1 MKSKA
6 KWVLALLLI
15 LSIISMSVAC
25 AQAHLQPLIRKERSR
40 LIPTLRMTVK
50 NRWCTSAFHMT
61 NAWAIT
67 ASESMEAEAK
77 KQGANLTVLEA
88 GQDINTQVSQVE
100 MAVTNGADAI
110 IIEPVSAEGAIAAI
124 KKAEQ
129 DGVRVIVYNQNIA
142 DPSQATTFVG
152 VSNADMG
159 YMEMKAAID
168 AIDGKGNVVL
178 YLGRWA
184 LKDRSVALQATT
196 KR

>member
-6 KWVLALLLI
+6 KWLLTLLLI
-15 LSIISMSVAC
+15 ISIISMSVAC
-25 AQAHLQPLIRKERSR
+25 APSQPASTDTGGEKPVDTGAPDDGKEPVVYFCIS
-40 LIPTLRMTVK
+40 
-50 NRWCTSAFHMT
+50 HMT

-88 GQDINTQVSQVE
+88 GQDINAQVSQVE

-142 DPSQATTFVG
+142 DP
-152 VSNADMG
+152 
-159 YMEMKAAID
+159 
-168 AIDGKGNVVL
+168 
-178 YLGRWA
+178 
-184 LKDRSVALQATT
+184 
-196 KR
+196 